1 MQEIHDKPHA
11 APGADDAPLHESKNL
26 PTVVKD
32 GFSAG
37 GNPPPRRAS
46 VKRKIAPRTIFFGV
60 CAVLAIL
67 AFCIVN
73 ADGMT
78 IVFTRLGNILTPLA
92 IGGAIAYLL
101 NPILNFYEHRL
112 FRKLPLKGLRQGL
125 SLFLTMVTGLGIVTL
140 ILVLILPELVDSIT
154 LLVTNLDKYL
164 NQLLAA
170 VQTIIDKI
178 TAKTSLEID
187 ISDVQKLTAFLED
200 FFGSMEA
207 MVSKLLTT
215 LQSFVLDG
223 KFLGDVWGF
232 LKGVIDTL
240 FDIILGLFIA
250 FYILASKEKRI
261 AQIRKVRA
269 AFLSEKQDNR
279 VMEIARLVDRTFGG
293 FIKGV
298 LLDALAVGVVTF
310 ILLSIF
316 RVSEY
321 NLLIAAI
328 CAVTNIIPVFGPFIG
343 AIPSGFIVLISN
355 PDKLLV
361 FIILILVIQQI
372 DGNII
377 VPRIQGNNMG
387 ISSLAVL
394 VAITVMGSLFG
405 VIGMIIGV
413 PIFAVVI
420 ELCKQAIEHRL
431 IKRGAP
437 TDTTYYYPADA
448 VGNAEE
454 EVYYEHAHL
463 RYKYEHSKLKVY
475 VDKAT
480 RTLRKLR
487 RARRIEHAARR
498 RARRAAKAS
507 APRRYRRA
515 SARKKK

>member
-1 MQEIHDKPHA
+1 MNTNF
-11 APGADDAPLHESKNL
+11 ES
-26 PTVVKD
+26 
-32 GFSAG
+32 
-37 GNPPPRRAS
+37 
-46 VKRKIAPRTIFFGV
+46 RT
-60 CAVLAIL
+60 
-67 AFCIVN
+67 
-73 ADGMT
+73 
-78 IVFTRLGNILTPLA
+78 
-92 IGGAIAYLL
+92 
-101 NPILNFYEHRL
+101 
-112 FRKLPLKGLRQGL
+112 
-125 SLFLTMVTGLGIVTL
+125 
-140 ILVLILPELVDSIT
+140 
-154 LLVTNLDKYL
+154 
-164 NQLLAA
+164 
-170 VQTIIDKI
+170 
-178 TAKTSLEID
+178 
-187 ISDVQKLTAFLED
+187 
-200 FFGSMEA
+200 
-207 MVSKLLTT
+207 
-215 LQSFVLDG
+215 
-223 KFLGDVWGF
+223 
-232 LKGVIDTL
+232 
-240 FDIILGLFIA
+240 
-250 FYILASKEKRI
+250 
-261 AQIRKVRA
+261 
-269 AFLSEKQDNR
+269 NR
-279 VMEIARLVDRTFGG
+279 
-293 FIKGV
+293 
-298 LLDALAVGVVTF
+298 
-310 ILLSIF
+310 S
-316 RVSEY
+316 
-321 NLLIAAI
+321 
-328 CAVTNIIPVFGPFIG
+328 IIPVFGPFIG

-507 APRRYRRA
+507 APRRYRHA